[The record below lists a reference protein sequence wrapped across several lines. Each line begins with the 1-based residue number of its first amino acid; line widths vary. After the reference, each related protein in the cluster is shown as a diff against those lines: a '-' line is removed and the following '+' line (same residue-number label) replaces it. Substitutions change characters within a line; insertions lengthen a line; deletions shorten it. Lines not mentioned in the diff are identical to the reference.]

1 MKLNEIAKTY
11 LGTRQGDKKHK
22 EIIDGYNRIV
32 PLPRGYRMKY
42 TDSWCCAF
50 VSYIETKVDLINPV
64 YECSCLQFWNTAKKN
79 KQTITA
85 KNVQIGDIILYDW
98 GNNGTLDH
106 IGIIDSISDTS
117 YYVIEGNYSKQVK
130 IRQIAKS
137 SKEIEGFVHIAQK
150 ENVSETV
157 NRNDLIEQMAQD
169 VIKGKY
175 GVGAE
180 RKKLLGEY
188 YSEVQ
193 KRVNALL
200 KK

>member
-1 MKLNEIAKTY
+1 MKLNEIAMKY
-11 LGTRQGDKKHK
+11 LGARQGDKKHK

-50 VSYIETKVDLINPV
+50 VSFVETKADLKNPI

-85 KNVQIGDIILYDW
+85 KNVQVGDIILYDW

-106 IGIIDSISDTS
+106 IGIITAISDKEYS
-117 YYVIEGNYSKQVK
+117 VIEGNYSKQVK
-130 IRQIAKS
+130 IRQIAKT
-137 SKEIEGFVHIAQK
+137 SKEIEGFVRIA

-180 RKKLLGEY
+180 RKKLLGDY

-193 KRVNALL
+193 KRVNQLL